1 MPIVS
6 GGAQVSG
13 SGQIADGIILN
24 ADINAA
30 AAIARTKLAD
40 ISATS
45 RVVGRKTAGAGA
57 EEELTLSDVLDMV
70 GSAVQGDILY
80 KNGSGWTRLGAGTSG
95 HFLKTNGAAA
105 NPAWAAVS
113 ADMKII
119 SATRAQNGGNGGVT
133 YAHGL
138 GRTPLGVRIYA
149 TGAFNSGGTASQSLS
164 QGGYDGTSN
173 KCIYMRTSVSGSAGA
188 VGAQAS
194 AAIYMT
200 DQAGGSQSG
209 VITVDGT
216 NVTITWTSGG
226 SPETETFDIVM
237 EVF

>member
-24 ADINAA
+24 ADISPT
-30 AAIARTKLAD
+30 AAIARSKLAD
-40 ISATS
+40 VSATS
-45 RVVGRKTAGAGA
+45 RVIGRKTAGAGA
-57 EEELTLSDVLDMV
+57 DEEVTLSELLDFV
-70 GSAVQGDILY
+70 GSAAQGDILY
-80 KNGSGWTRLGAGTSG
+80 RNGTGWVRLGAGTSG
-95 HFLKTNGAAA
+95 YFLKTNGAGA

-119 SATRAQNGGNGGVT
+119 EATRAQNGGNGGVT

-149 TGAFNSGGTASQSLS
+149 AGAFNGGGTASQSFS

-173 KCIYMRTSVSGSAGA
+173 RCVYLRTSVTGSAGTA
-188 VGAQAS
+188 GAQSA

-226 SPETETFDIVM
+226 SPETETFNIVM